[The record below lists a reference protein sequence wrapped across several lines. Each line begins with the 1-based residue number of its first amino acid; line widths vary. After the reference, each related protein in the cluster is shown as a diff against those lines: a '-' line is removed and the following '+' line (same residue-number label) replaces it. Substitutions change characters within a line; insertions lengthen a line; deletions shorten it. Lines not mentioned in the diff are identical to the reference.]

1 MRKSALL
8 LVVLAALL
16 SVNLACSSGD
26 IKAGLGEEISL
37 AISQKVL
44 ITGENLEIRFKE
56 VSEDSRCALDVVC
69 IWEGRVVFLLE
80 IIKDSVSQEITMTQ
94 PGLTDHPS
102 QESFQGYIFTF
113 NVEPYPE
120 EAEKQIESS
129 EYRLILTVSRS

>member
-44 ITGENLEIRFKE
+44 ITGESLEIRFKE
-56 VSEDSRCALDVVC
+56 ITEDSRCARDVVC
-69 IWEGRVVFLLE
+69 IWEGRVVGLLE
-80 IIKDSVSQEITMTQ
+80 IINNGVSEEITITQ

-113 NVEPYPE
+113 NIEPYPE
-120 EAEKQIESS
+120 EAEKQIKSS
-129 EYRLILTVSRS
+129 EYRLTLTVSQS

>member
-56 VSEDSRCALDVVC
+56 ITEDSRCARDVVC
-69 IWEGRVVFLLE
+69 IWEGRVVNLLE
-80 IIKDSVSQEITMTQ
+80 IIKDGVSQEITMTQ

-113 NVEPYPE
+113 NIEPYPQKAE
-120 EAEKQIESS
+120 EPIKDS
-129 EYRLILTVSRS
+129 EYRLILTVSQN